1 MAKRSIG
8 FHLRGSSETEIRTL
22 IKRLKALGVGK
33 IPPSRCTGEKTTSML
48 RKAWGKDFLE
58 GGLGAVIEVPLS
70 KSITTGKWPWSH

>member
-1 MAKRSIG
+1 MPKRSIG
-8 FHLRGSSETEIRTL
+8 FHLGGSSETEIRTL

-33 IPPSRCTGEKTTSML
+33 IAPSHCTGEKATGML

-70 KSITTGKWPWSH
+70 KSITTGKSPCSR